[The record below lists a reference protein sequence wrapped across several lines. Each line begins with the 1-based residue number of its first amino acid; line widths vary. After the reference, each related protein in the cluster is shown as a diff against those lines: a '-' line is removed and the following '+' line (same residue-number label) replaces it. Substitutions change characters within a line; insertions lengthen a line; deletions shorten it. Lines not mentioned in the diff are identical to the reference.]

1 MSRLAQTSYV
11 AGQCPG
17 QGWVPG
23 PTNACWEAIFVG
35 LNYAHPSATST
46 NGWPSGTYA
55 IDGVTGL
62 NWVGIGDA
70 NDDLAQFNI
79 TQPVNKYDGKLS
91 GVELSLQHFFEGTP
105 YGMQANV
112 TMLDTDT
119 VDPYLV
125 GEQRALPGFGDGAN
139 FSVFYEDEKDTKDCL
154 ITTEL
159 KVMQVKISLIH
170 YSLKLE
176 DKLILMHRML
186 SMITQLYL
194 SKLLT

>member
-1 MSRLAQTSYV
+1 MSRSRLGS
-11 AGQCPG
+11 
-17 QGWVPG
+17 G
-23 PTNACWEAIFVG
+23 PTNACWEAIFVSIG
-35 LNYAHPSATST
+35 YAHPAPDGSDP
-46 NGWPSGTYA
+46 NGWPTGTYA
-55 IDGVTGL
+55 IDGVSGV

-112 TMLDTDT
+112 TMLETDEEA
-119 VDPYLV
+119 DPYLI
-125 GEQRALPGFGDGAN
+125 GEQRALPGFGNGAN
-139 FSVFYEDEKDTKDCL
+139 FSVFYEDEKYTARLSYNFRD
-154 ITTEL
+154 E
-159 KVMQVKISLIH
+159 S
-170 YSLKLE
+170 YAGE
-176 DKLILMHRML
+176 DQFNPLFIEARGQIDFNASML